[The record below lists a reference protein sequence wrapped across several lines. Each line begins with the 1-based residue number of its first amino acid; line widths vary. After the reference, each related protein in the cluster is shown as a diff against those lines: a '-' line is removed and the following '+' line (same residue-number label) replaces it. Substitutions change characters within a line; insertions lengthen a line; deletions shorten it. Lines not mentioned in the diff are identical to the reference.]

1 MTPLY
6 RTVFAIAGPVVA
18 ELILTSITQ
27 LVDTIMVG
35 RLGAFAISAVGLTH
49 QPRFVM
55 LTTFIA
61 LNVGATALVARFK
74 GQGNQKDADIA
85 TVQSIILAVVMAIV
99 LTIPGLI
106 FARDML
112 LFIGAGQDTIE
123 PAIRY
128 FSILM
133 IGFIPTVLPITI
145 SALLRG
151 VGETR
156 ISMKYNIVAN
166 LLNVVFNYVLIYGK
180 FGFPAMG
187 VDGAAIATVL
197 GYAVACAMALNA
209 IVGVRARR
217 ARILVESKSDD
228 IETRRKARIKA
239 SRIPSGF
246 IELRLNRTTL
256 KPNFPMIRRIMKVG
270 IPSTMEQ
277 LILRVGLM
285 VHVIAITSLGTRVF
299 AAHQLVLTILNM
311 SFLNGQAFGIA
322 ATSLAGQALGRGNPD
337 EAKLAS
343 SACQKLGALIS
354 TFMGLA
360 MFVFRW
366 PLIRMFT
373 TETDIIALG
382 AGALIIAALIQPFQS
397 SFQIYSGALRGA
409 GDTLYPAISLTIG
422 ILVIR
427 PILSYLFIHTL
438 SLGLMG
444 AWGALAID
452 QVARFVVILIR
463 FRRGKWIHIKV

>member
-1 MTPLY
+1 
-6 RTVFAIAGPVVA
+6 
-18 ELILTSITQ
+18 
-27 LVDTIMVG
+27 
-35 RLGAFAISAVGLTH
+35 
-49 QPRFVM
+49 M

-74 GQGNQKDADIA
+74 GQGNREEADIVA
-85 TVQSIILAVVMAIV
+85 VQSIILTIAMAIV

-106 FARDML
+106 FAKDMV
-112 LFIGAGQDTIE
+112 LFIGAGPDTVE
-123 PAIRY
+123 PSTRY

-156 ISMKYNIVAN
+156 ISMRYNIVAN
-166 LLNVVFNYVLIYGK
+166 LLNVVFNYILIYGK
-180 FGFPAMG
+180 LGFPAMG
-187 VDGAAIATVL
+187 VDGAAIASVL
-197 GYAVACAMALNA
+197 GYTVACVMALNA
-209 IVGVRARR
+209 IVGVRSRR
-217 ARILVESKSDD
+217 AKILAECKSGNT
-228 IETRRKARIKA
+228 ETRRKARIAA
-239 SRIPSGF
+239 SLIPSGF
-246 IELRLNRTTL
+246 IELRFNRTTL
-256 KPNFPMIRRIMKVG
+256 KPNFPMIRRIVKIG

-285 VHVIAITSLGTRVF
+285 MYVITITSLGTRVF
-299 AAHQLVLTILNM
+299 AAHQIVLTILNM

-322 ATSLAGQALGRGNPD
+322 ATSLAGQALGRGDPD
-337 EAKLAS
+337 QARLAS
-343 SACQKLGALIS
+343 AACQKLGALSS

-373 TETDIIALG
+373 NESDIIALG
-382 AGALIIAALIQPFQS
+382 VGALIIAAIIQPFQS

-409 GDTLYPAISLTIG
+409 GDTLYPAISLSVG
-422 ILVIR
+422 ILLIR
-427 PILSYLFIHTL
+427 PALSYLFVHVL
-438 SLGLMG
+438 ELGLMG

-452 QVARFVVILIR
+452 QVVRFLVILIH
-463 FRRGKWIHIKV
+463 FRKGTWVHTKV